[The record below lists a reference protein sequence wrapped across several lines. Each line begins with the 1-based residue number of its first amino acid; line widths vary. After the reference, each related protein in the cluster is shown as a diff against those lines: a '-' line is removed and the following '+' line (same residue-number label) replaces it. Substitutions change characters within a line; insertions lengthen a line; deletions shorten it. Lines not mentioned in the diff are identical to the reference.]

1 MRINFKLT
9 AFILL
14 LFMIKSGFSQI
25 GSDGSYFWNSTGVSY
40 AINDKYELSFGNKDH
55 YSNQLNH
62 MDYMHFEL
70 IGYRKIT
77 NRFSLGLG
85 ARQTENY
92 KSNSWVSGQTYM
104 FYGVLLFNPL
114 DMKIKFANRLT
125 AKVSK
130 SAETQYGLDNISN
143 IDFFTKSTSK
153 FPKPYLQDEFFSNF
167 NTQRVQTIRF
177 YSGFHL
183 IKKSHWGFDLYY
195 CYVQSRSTADW
206 KYYNVLGI
214 GTKFKI

>member
-1 MRINFKLT
+1 MRINFKVT

-14 LFMIKSGFSQI
+14 LFMVKSGFSQV
-25 GSDGSYFWNSTGVSY
+25 GSDGSYFWNSTGVNY

-55 YSNQLNH
+55 YSNQINRL
-62 MDYMHFEL
+62 DYYHFEL

-77 NRFSLGLG
+77 NKFSLGLG
-85 ARQTENY
+85 ARQTESY
-92 KSNSWVSGQTYM
+92 KLDKWTTGQTYM
-104 FYGVLLFNPL
+104 FYGVLSFNPL
-114 DMKIKFANRLT
+114 DIKIKFANRLT

-153 FPKPYLQDEFFSNF
+153 FPKPYFQDELFSNF
-167 NTQRVQTIRF
+167 NSKRVQTIRI
-177 YSGFHL
+177 YSGLHL
-183 IKKSHWGFDLYY
+183 IKRPHWGFDLYY
-195 CYVQSRSTADW
+195 CYLQSRSTAEW